1 MYPSFASAEPFSGVK
16 RSLISCI
23 SCG

>member
-1 MYPSFASAEPFSGVK
+1 MYPSFALAEPFSGVK
-16 RSLISCI
+16 RSLISCS